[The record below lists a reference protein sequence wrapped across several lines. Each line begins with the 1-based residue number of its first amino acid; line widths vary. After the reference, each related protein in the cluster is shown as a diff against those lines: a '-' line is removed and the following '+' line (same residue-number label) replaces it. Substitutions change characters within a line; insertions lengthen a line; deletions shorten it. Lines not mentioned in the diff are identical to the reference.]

1 MASSMK
7 VKRYSIYWVDRN
19 PVIGSEISKIRPAV
33 VISDDLMNAHLQTV
47 VVCPLTTKLHPA
59 WRSRIII
66 DCAGQPSEIGVD
78 QIRTISKLRLKQEI
92 DTLNQAEAEQLRQL
106 IVEMYGV
113 A

>member
-1 MASSMK
+1 MT
-7 VKRYSIYWVDRN
+7 VKRYSIYWVDLN
-19 PVIGSEISKIRPAV
+19 PVVSSEISKMRPAV

-66 DCAGQPSEIGVD
+66 DCAGKPSEIAVD

-92 DTLNQAEAEQLRQL
+92 DQLNQAEAEQLRQL
-106 IVEMYGV
+106 IVEMYGTN
-113 A
+113 